1 MFGYKH
7 DCGSSM
13 VKILGSDLKTRLSVF
28 EKKYEKKLSDEC
40 LTTLI
45 KPQALF
51 FSENDVLGDFAR

>member
-28 EKKYEKKLSDEC
+28 EKKYENAEYTVESVPLY
-40 LTTLI
+40 
-45 KPQALF
+45 
-51 FSENDVLGDFAR
+51 